1 MGYCI
6 AGMLGMFGSLAVTFC
21 VYWMVRHRES
31 APKKDLIPVSP
42 EVLLSAEVK
51 NELEHEVQ
59 SIQQVMGELLEQVH
73 RKVRHLDAKEAQLM
87 SLVQQAE
94 VRMKELTDLLQRVS
108 LEQKEAS
115 LKKTADELFLD
126 AVSEAEP
133 LPMGGAAHDQKI
145 FELTQQGMSLVE
157 IAKTLGVGTGEVS
170 LRLGLLQRRTN

>member
-6 AGMLGMFGSLAVTFC
+6 AAILGMLGTLVVTLC
-21 VYWMVRHRES
+21 VYGMFRHKES
-31 APKKDLIPVSP
+31 APKKEPIPVSP

-73 RKVRHLDAKEAQLM
+73 RKVKHLDEKEAQLM
-87 SLVQQAE
+87 SLVQQAD

-108 LEQKEAS
+108 AEQKAVS
-115 LKKTADELFLD
+115 LKSTADELFLD
-126 AVSEAEP
+126 IASAPEQLPMAEP
-133 LPMGGAAHDQKI
+133 DHDQKI
-145 FELTQQGMSLVE
+145 FELTQQGLSLVE

-170 LRLGLLQRRTN
+170 LRLGLLQRRAS